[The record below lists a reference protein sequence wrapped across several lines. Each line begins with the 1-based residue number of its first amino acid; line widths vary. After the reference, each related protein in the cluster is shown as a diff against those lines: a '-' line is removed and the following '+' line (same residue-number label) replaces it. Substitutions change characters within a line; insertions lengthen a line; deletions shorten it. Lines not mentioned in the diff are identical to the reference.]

1 MATKVVYPYSKI
13 NVGLHVLGK
22 RADGYHDIETL
33 FVPHKLCDILEI
45 TDSQRSEKDVQLFL
59 YGLPLPGPE
68 SENLCIKA
76 YRLIGRD
83 FDLSPV
89 EIHLYK
95 QIPPGTGLGGG
106 SSDAAFCIQL
116 LDKHFL
122 LGLTPQQMHH
132 YALQLGS
139 DIPFFLQNAPFKSYL
154 ATGRGDVLMPFAPD
168 LTQYRIEVRFPP
180 VTVSTAMAYEG
191 LRLKKHNTTLKDL
204 LMQPVD
210 SWKYIVENDFEET
223 VFEKHPQIEQYK
235 TALYTEGAVYASMTG
250 SGSAVF
256 GLFRI

>member
-1 MATKVVYPYSKI
+1 MATTVVYPYSKI

-45 TDSQRSEKDVQLFL
+45 TDSPQSGKDVRMFL

-76 YRLIGRD
+76 YRLIAGHYNIT
-83 FDLSPV
+83 PV
-89 EIHLYK
+89 DIHLYK

-116 LDKHFL
+116 LDKHFS
-122 LGLTPQQMHH
+122 LGLTGQQMHDF
-132 YALQLGS
+132 ARQLGS
-139 DIPFFLQNAPFKSYL
+139 DVPFFLQTAPFKSYM
-154 ATGRGDVLMPFAPD
+154 ATGRGDILTPFTPD
-168 LTQYRIEVRFPP
+168 LTQFRIEVPFPP
-180 VTVSTAMAYEG
+180 VWVSTAMAYEN
-191 LRLKKHNTTLKDL
+191 LRLKTHNTSLKDL

-223 VFEKHPQIEQYK
+223 IFEKHPQIEQYK
-235 TALYTEGAVYASMTG
+235 TALYTEGAVYAAMTG

>member
-1 MATKVVYPYSKI
+1 MATTVVYPYSKI

-45 TDSQRSEKDVQLFL
+45 IDSQRSDKDVRLFL
-59 YGLPLPGPE
+59 YGLPLPGAE
-68 SENLCIKA
+68 SENLCVKT
-76 YRLIGRD
+76 YRLIVRD
-83 FDLSPV
+83 FNLSPV
-89 EIHLYK
+89 DIHLYK
-95 QIPPGTGLGGG
+95 QIPPGTGMGGG

-116 LDKHFL
+116 LDKHFS
-122 LGLTPQQMHH
+122 LGLSPGQMHH

-139 DIPFFLQNAPFKSYL
+139 DVPFFLQNAPFKSYL
-154 ATGRGDVLMPFAPD
+154 AMGRGDVLTPFAPD

-180 VTVSTAMAYEG
+180 VSVSTAMAYEN
-191 LRLKKHNTTLKDL
+191 LSLKKHNTSLKDL

-210 SWKYIVENDFEET
+210 SWKYIIENDFEET

-235 TALYTEGAVYASMTG
+235 TALYREGAVYASMTG

>member
-1 MATKVVYPYSKI
+1 MATTVVYPYSKI

-45 TDSQRSEKDVQLFL
+45 SDARGKDRNVRLFM

-68 SENLCIKA
+68 SENLCVKA
-76 YRLIGRD
+76 YRLIARD
-83 FDLSPV
+83 FDISPV
-89 EIHLYK
+89 DIHLYK

-106 SSDAAFCIQL
+106 SSDAAFCLQL
-116 LDKHFL
+116 LNKHFS
-122 LGLTPQQMHH
+122 LGLTITQMHH

-139 DIPFFLQNAPFKSYL
+139 DVPFFLQSTPYEPYL
-154 ATGRGDVLMPFAPD
+154 ATGRGDVLTPFDPD
-168 LTQYRIEVRFPP
+168 LTRYRIEVRFPP
-180 VTVSTAMAYEG
+180 VSVSTAMAYGG
-191 LRLKKHNTTLKDL
+191 LRLKKHNTALKDL
-204 LMQPVD
+204 LMQPID
-210 SWKYIVENDFEET
+210 LWKYIVENDFEET
-223 VFEKHPQIEQYK
+223 VFEKHPQIEEYK
-235 TALYTEGAVYASMTG
+235 TALYTEGAVFASMTG